1 MTTTPLLIDTDPGV
15 DDALAILIALAEP
28 SVRVVGLTVTAGN
41 VGLQHTVGNALKLL
55 EVTGH
60 EIPVYPGC
68 AAPLLHPAE
77 DAGYV
82 HGRDGFGDTGYAAA
96 ARAAASE
103 HAALAICRL
112 AREHAGDLELVAL
125 GPLTNLALA
134 LTLEPDLPQRI
145 RRLVVMGGAVTGR
158 GNTPGRIPV
167 EFNIGFDP
175 DAAHLV
181 FSRWPRLELVDWEV
195 VVRNALDHGDLAGWL
210 EADTVQARFYR
221 AISRRTRDWSR
232 GRREAFVSAD
242 AVAMA
247 YALHP
252 AGIRSTAHRHVEVE
266 LAGRST
272 RGSTV
277 VDWEERG
284 GLPANTTILMEYDQA
299 AFESRVRAALGVG

>member
-1 MTTTPLLIDTDPGV
+1 MPPSPLLIDTDPGV
-15 DDALAILIALAEP
+15 DDALAILIALADP
-28 SVRVVGLTVTAGN
+28 AVRVVGLTVTAGN

-60 EIPVYPGC
+60 DIPVYPGC
-68 AAPLLHPAE
+68 ALPLLHPAE

-96 ARAAASE
+96 TRVAETE

-112 AREHAGDLELVAL
+112 AREHAGELDLIAL

-175 DAAHLV
+175 EAAHLV
-181 FSRWPRLELVDWEV
+181 FSRWPQLELVDWEV
-195 VVRNALDHGDLAGWL
+195 VVRNALAHTDLAAWL
-210 EADTVQARFYR
+210 ETDTAQAAFYR
-221 AISRRTRDWSR
+221 SISRRTRDWSS

-252 AGIRSTAHRHVEVE
+252 AGIRSTAHRHVEIE

-272 RGSTV
+272 RGATV
-277 VDWEERG
+277 VDWEQRG
-284 GLPANTTILMEYDQA
+284 GQPANTTILMEYDQQT
-299 AFESRVRAALGVG
+299 FEARVRAALGLD